1 MARLLNTLPA
11 IVLLAM
17 GTAAAD
23 EAPKDRRIAYALTDY
38 AWEVYQTPDGKAE
51 CPNGFNDGPRE
62 QFAMLF
68 PDNGTKH
75 KLAESQLLREN
86 QTWRPDT
93 SPDVLPFREAIGTV
107 AYGLNLD
114 GKIDA
119 DDFTSPDGEKGVDN
133 QLHRAIGCIGNFR
146 GTAGTLYQFTSK
158 YLQQFVYDRVVIE
171 LTDVDSLTNDD
182 NVTVTSYRGSEDLM
196 TDATG
201 NGFLPGGSQTVDK
214 RWGKSFIH
222 TFRGKIVDGVL
233 ISEPNDFTFPSTAGF
248 EDTSIHEMR
257 GSLSYEPYAGADAG
271 PPGRLRRCGRVPR
284 DAQQGAVD
292 PSVELRPTVLDLAV
306 QSLAPPCRRVSGPG
320 DGRQHRHFIGHRRQ
334 VRTGLSPPSAAGDVD
349 GFQQR
354 SYIHKGDFTWDTLV
368 NAEKP
373 RNFRR
378 SF

>member
-1 MARLLNTLPA
+1 MATARLISA
-11 IVLLAM
+11 IALLATAT
-17 GTAAAD
+17 GAAAD
-23 EAPKDRRIAYALTDY
+23 EAPQDRRIAYALTDY

-68 PDNGTKH
+68 PENGPKRT
-75 KLAESQLLREN
+75 LVETQLLREN

-93 SPDVLPFREAIGTV
+93 SPDALPFREAIGNV
-107 AYGLNLD
+107 AYGMNLD

-119 DDFTSPDGEKGVDN
+119 DDFTNPDGEKGVDN

-171 LTDVDSLTNDD
+171 ISEVDSLINDD
-182 NVTVTSYRGSEDLM
+182 SVVVTSYRGSEDLM

-201 NGFLPGGSQTVDK
+201 NGFLPGGSQTVDT

-222 TFRGKIVDGVL
+222 SFRGKIVDGVL

-257 GSLSYEPYAGADAG
+257 AARFRMSLTPERMQGLLAGYVDVEAFHVMHNKARSTHLLSYGQQSSISLYKA
-271 PPGRLRRCGRVPR
+271 LRRLADGYPDSATGENTAISSAIIAKFVQVHLRHPPQQTSMNGR
-284 DAQQGAVD
+284 DEKKAV
-292 PSVELRPTVLDLAV
+292 STVA
-306 QSLAPPCRRVSGPG
+306 GG
-320 DGRQHRHFIGHRRQ
+320 GR
-334 VRTGLSPPSAAGDVD
+334 
-349 GFQQR
+349 
-354 SYIHKGDFTWDTLV
+354 
-368 NAEKP
+368 
-373 RNFRR
+373 
-378 SF
+378 